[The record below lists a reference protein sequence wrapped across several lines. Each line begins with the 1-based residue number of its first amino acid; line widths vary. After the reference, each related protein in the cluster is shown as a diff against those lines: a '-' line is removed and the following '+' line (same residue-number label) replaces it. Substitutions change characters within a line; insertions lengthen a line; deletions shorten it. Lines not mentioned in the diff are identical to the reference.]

1 VGVCKNKEKYYFTF
15 KMKNDSTH
23 ATSRQGAKENKETG
37 VITKRAVNNLDKI
50 ETSSS
55 AAAMMLLEAPLG
67 QKKGTPTPG
76 TSQ

>member
-1 VGVCKNKEKYYFTF
+1 
-15 KMKNDSTH
+15 MKNDSTH

-37 VITKRAVNNLDKI
+37 VITKRAANNLEKI

>member
-1 VGVCKNKEKYYFTF
+1 
-15 KMKNDSTH
+15 MKNDSTN
-23 ATSRQGAKENKETG
+23 AASRQGAKENKETG
-37 VITKRAVNNLDKI
+37 IINKRAVNNLDKI